1 MKNKK
6 IILEI
11 SKANP
16 GQLLSIKSELNLMS
30 KAWRS
35 YGPKIDIKGY
45 KIKEPAV
52 HIKKALTQ
60 W

>member
-35 YGPKIDIKGY
+35 YGPKIDIKGLVM
-45 KIKEPAV
+45 I
-52 HIKKALTQ
+52 L
-60 W
+60 